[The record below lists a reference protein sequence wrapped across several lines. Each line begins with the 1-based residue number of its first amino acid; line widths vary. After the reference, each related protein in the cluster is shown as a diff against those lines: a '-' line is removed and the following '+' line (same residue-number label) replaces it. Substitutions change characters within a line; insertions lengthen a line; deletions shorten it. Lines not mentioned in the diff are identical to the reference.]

1 MHYEDEKMNF
11 ELWLKNKV
19 EIVEKALKDN
29 FTKNDNKQKI
39 IYESMEYSL
48 FAGGKRL
55 RPVIMLGVNEIFSK
69 DYNNVLPFA
78 CAMEIIHTYSLVHD
92 DLPAMDDD
100 DYRRGRL
107 SNHKKFGEAT
117 AILAGDGLLN
127 MAFEIMLR
135 ESLKID
141 IDKELLIK
149 AMSIIADSSGTE
161 GMIGGQ
167 VVDMFCEESINDISD
182 LEYLQKH
189 KTGAIIRSSAV
200 VGGLLGGATDIELK
214 AIEKFADNLGSAF
227 QIQDDI
233 LDVEGNAEKL
243 GKPIGSDEGNNKKTY
258 VSMIG
263 LEEAKKLQ
271 EKLTNEAIESLSI
284 FGEKSLMLI
293 ELCKYLLKREK

>member
-1 MHYEDEKMNF
+1 MNF
-11 ELWLKNKV
+11 ELWLNNKV
-19 EIVEKALKDN
+19 NIVEKALKDN
-29 FTKNDNKQKI
+29 FTKNDNKQKL
-39 IYESMEYSL
+39 IYDSMEYSL

-55 RPVIMLGVNEIFSK
+55 RPVIMLGAYEMFTGNYK
-69 DYNNVLPFA
+69 NVLPFA
-78 CAMEIIHTYSLVHD
+78 CAMEMIHTYSLIHD
-92 DLPAMDDD
+92 DLPAMDND

-135 ESLKID
+135 ESLELD
-141 IDKELLIK
+141 IDKKLLVK

-167 VVDMFCEESINDISD
+167 VVDMFCEDSINNIDD
-182 LEYLQKH
+182 LKYLQKH
-189 KTGAIIRSSAV
+189 KTGAIIKSSAI

-214 AIEKFADNLGSAF
+214 EIEKFAENLGLAF

-243 GKPIGSDEGNNKKTY
+243 GKPIGSDKDNNKKTY

-271 EKLTNEAIESLSI
+271 ENLTKEAIEALSI
-284 FGEKSLMLI
+284 FEEKSSMLV
-293 ELCKYLLKREK
+293 ELSKYLLKREK